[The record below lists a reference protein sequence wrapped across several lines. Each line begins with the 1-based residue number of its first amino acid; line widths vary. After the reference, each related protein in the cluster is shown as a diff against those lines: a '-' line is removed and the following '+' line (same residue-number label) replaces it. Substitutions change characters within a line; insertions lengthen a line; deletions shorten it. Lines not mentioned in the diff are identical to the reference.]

1 MSAVEDGWL
10 AMSSAGHD
18 RGSGSRV
25 GTLCLA
31 CVRGTGVDGGGVS
44 VFSTNGTPVFMHATD
59 STSRVIEDLQFRL
72 GEGPCIEAASTGVP
86 VMVPDL
92 ASHEDELAERW
103 PAFLAEIADT
113 DARALFAFP
122 IRVAGIG
129 LGILDLYRR
138 TPGALAPDQVT
149 AGRSGAEAMGNSLIT
164 PDDEGD
170 NESYPLTVHRAAG
183 MVMIQLDSSIEEA
196 LVRLR
201 ATAYLEGMLVTA
213 LALDVLEGRRRFA
226 KEES

>member
-1 MSAVEDGWL
+1 
-10 AMSSAGHD
+10 MSSAGQH
-18 RGSGSRV
+18 SGSATRV
-25 GTLCLA
+25 GTLCLD

-44 VFSTNGTPVFMHATD
+44 VFSSTGEPVFLHATD
-59 STSRVIEDLQFRL
+59 ATSRVIEDLQFRL
-72 GEGPCIEAASTGVP
+72 GEGPCVDAASTGVP

-92 ASHEDELAERW
+92 TAHEDELSDRW
-103 PAFLAEIADT
+103 PAFLAEVAET

-138 TPGALAPDQVT
+138 TPGGLGPEQVA
-149 AGRSGAEAMGNSLIT
+149 AGLSGVEAMGNTLLS
-164 PDDEGD
+164 PDNDEGAD
-170 NESYPLTVHRAAG
+170 ASYPLTVHRAAG
-183 MVMIQLDSSIEEA
+183 MVMVQLGSSIEEA

-213 LALDVLEGRRRFA
+213 LALDVLEGRRHFA
-226 KEES
+226 KEDS